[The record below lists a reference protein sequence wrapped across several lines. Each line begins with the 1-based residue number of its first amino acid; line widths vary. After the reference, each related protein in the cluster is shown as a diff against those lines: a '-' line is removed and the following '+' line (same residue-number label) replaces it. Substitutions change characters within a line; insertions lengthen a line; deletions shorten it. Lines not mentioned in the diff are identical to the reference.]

1 MEGQACTA
9 CARARRRCSKQRPGC
24 LRCQTRDLACYY
36 PASKPS
42 SFVRLASPTPDT
54 SHTGNT
60 PDTLDPLGVPETLD
74 LAPVLTTPSFLSS
87 LSLAPSVLHASSW
100 FASPSTWTI
109 DHAPASLFALTKTL
123 FNSTDLSRL
132 LRRVIGWLAD
142 WVDTGSNPF
151 IHHSLYRHRYPSC
164 IQDAYLSLSAYLHK
178 TSANEHMIMRII
190 EQRVVELVER
200 GLLEG
205 TEDGDTLEYVAR
217 SQSLL
222 VYQCIGLYDGDIRLR
237 HLAEKH
243 IPVLESWMSTL
254 MQRASQTLGSGTSL
268 TTSTLYCTTTL
279 LWHTYIL
286 AETTRRTWLMVAG
299 IQGIYKLIL
308 YNGTVPCCMGGTIFT
323 SRTGFWEAPS
333 AAAWEKRCTEVYSGL
348 VRLTEVDKMMALVP
362 REEVCEFAELVL
374 EYRYGEDWAQRWGL

>member
-1 MEGQACTA
+1 MEAQACTA
-9 CARARRRCSKQRPGC
+9 CARARRRCSKQRAGC
-24 LRCQTRDLACYY
+24 LRCQTRDLSCFY

-42 SFVRLASPTPDT
+42 SFIRLASSAPDTPRTTNSPRTPDA
-54 SHTGNT
+54 
-60 PDTLDPLGVPETLD
+60 LDVPETTKLS
-74 LAPVLTTPSFLSS
+74 LLPTSPSLLSS
-87 LSLAPSVLHASSW
+87 LSLAPSFLHGSSW

-109 DHAPASLFALTKTL
+109 DHAPDSHLALTKTL
-123 FNSTDLSRL
+123 YNSTDLSRL
-132 LRRVIGWLAD
+132 LRKVIGWLAD
-142 WVDTGSNPF
+142 WVNTGSNPF
-151 IHHSLYRHRYPSC
+151 IHHSLYRHRYPNC

-190 EQRVVELVER
+190 DQRVVQLVEG
-200 GLLEG
+200 GLLDRIEEG
-205 TEDGDTLEYVAR
+205 DSLDYLAR
-217 SQSLL
+217 CQALL

-243 IPVLESWMSTL
+243 IPVLESWMDTL
-254 MQRASQTLGSGTSL
+254 MQHASHTLGSGTSL
-268 TTSTLYCTTTL
+268 TTSTLDCATTL

-286 AETTRRTWLMVAG
+286 AEATRRTWLMVAG

-323 SRTGFWEAPS
+323 SRTGFWESPN

-362 REEVCEFAELVL
+362 REEVCEFADLVL
-374 EYRYGEDWAQRWGL
+374 ECTYGEGWTQRWRL